1 MKKLLAVL
9 LTVVLV
15 IGVSLSSSG
24 CKSSST
30 GTGPTNGGGTNQFI
44 TVDTPFGPFTI
55 PTLGTSNLKGFLLTT
70 LEQDVPVAIAMFFG
84 STTSSLVYA
93 GNVSVNSNP
102 VDTLFVPGVVFYV
115 QPNPSNPQ
123 PLVGVNFDGSAHN
136 WTVAGSTDIPAFN
149 GSVNSPN
156 GVPTITSP
164 TNGATVSRG
173 QSLTIT
179 WTGSGSD
186 SVFISISDPHQ
197 DNNNNNGLF
206 AVASGTSYTFSAQQM
221 GTLTAGTAY
230 ISIARFKHSIAR
242 AGTNNFMIASATG
255 SEISVTL
262 N

>member
-1 MKKLLAVL
+1 MKKLLSIFSVATL
-9 LTVVLV
+9 IITMCLFWA
-15 IGVSLSSSG
+15 G

-30 GTGPTNGGGTNQFI
+30 GPSGGSGGGGTNQFI
-44 TVDTPFGPFTI
+44 TIDTPFGRFTI

-93 GNVSVNSNP
+93 GDVSVNSNT
-102 VDTLFVPGVVFYV
+102 VDTLSVSGSVFYIR
-115 QPNPSNPQ
+115 PNPLNPQ
-123 PLVGVNFDGSAHN
+123 PLVGVNFDGSAHS
-136 WTVAGSTDIPAFN
+136 WTVAGSSNIPAFN

-164 TNGATVSRG
+164 PDSATISRS

-186 SVFISISDPHQ
+186 SVFVSISDE
-197 DNNNNNGLF
+197 NNNELF
-206 AVASGTSYTFSAQQM
+206 AVAGGTSYTFSAQQM

-230 ISIARFKHSIAR
+230 ISIARFRHSIVT
-242 AGTNNFMIASATG
+242 AGANNFIIASATG
-255 SEISVTL
+255 SEITVTL